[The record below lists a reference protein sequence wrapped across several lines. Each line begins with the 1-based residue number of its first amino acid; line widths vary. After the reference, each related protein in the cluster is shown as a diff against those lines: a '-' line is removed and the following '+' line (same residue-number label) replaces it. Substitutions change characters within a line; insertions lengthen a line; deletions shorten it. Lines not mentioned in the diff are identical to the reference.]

1 VCHFSKRRG
10 HGLKRQGERRQAS
23 LKLRRSLRPLYPPT
37 RRALFHCSGSSD
49 TIGYDHH
56 NAPISSA
63 PSSPAAPHGAVGGG
77 GIATCLHTSRRVSL
91 DGVLYAGFTS
101 NYRAVNTFACAPQ
114 AAAGDRSATR
124 RATFEVRCNR
134 RSLSGRAQARPC
146 LSVCRACRPRLRK
159 DERNRNPIPTS
170 SESGEEQPSFLKQSL
185 DAGCTTRVCLPSPL
199 PHPSTP
205 PLSLCRLSQRPRSRP
220 MTILDVKEVAC
231 RPMVVDG
238 LSVITS
244 RYENR
249 GLNRPCA
256 GTGSALVVTHNA
268 AAWALDSR
276 LTPHSLALHPLRSV
290 RARLHFAR
298 RCRVN
303 L

>member
-1 VCHFSKRRG
+1 MCHFSKRRG

-146 LSVCRACRPRLRK
+146 LSVCLSRV
-159 DERNRNPIPTS
+159 PTS
-170 SESGEEQPSFLKQSL
+170 SSQGRKKQKSNTYFFGIWGRTTEL
-185 DAGCTTRVCLPSPL
+185 FKTELRRWLHDARLSSVSAPP
-199 PHPSTP
+199 PIHPSSVT
-205 PLSLCRLSQRPRSRP
+205 LS
-220 MTILDVKEVAC
+220 
-231 RPMVVDG
+231 
-238 LSVITS
+238 
-244 RYENR
+244 
-249 GLNRPCA
+249 
-256 GTGSALVVTHNA
+256 
-268 AAWALDSR
+268 
-276 LTPHSLALHPLRSV
+276 SLATATVASDDDT
-290 RARLHFAR
+290 
-298 RCRVN
+298 
-303 L
+303 